1 MGRFA
6 DKAQEVKERNEGKF
20 QPLELTE
27 GNVQAIFNRCL
38 AKEGEATTYA
48 QILQKALAGKD
59 SDLIEFSKERIIAN
73 SKNISYLLGQLKGVH
88 ERARLIPLEYG
99 IIKYDGEKWTTN
111 ADCLLKLYGL
121 GMPNLNLTAFS
132 LQKDKSLATDISKI
146 KPTLSPKDPN
156 FPAWWEE
163 HKSEWEQ

>member
-1 MGRFA
+1 MGF
-6 DKAQEVKERNEGKF
+6 KNGKIIKHEGF
-20 QPLELTE
+20 QPLDLNE

-88 ERARLIPLEYG
+88 ERARLIPRIRNY
-99 IIKYDGEKWTTN
+99 
-111 ADCLLKLYGL
+111 
-121 GMPNLNLTAFS
+121 
-132 LQKDKSLATDISKI
+132 KI
-146 KPTLSPKDPN
+146 RRRKMD
-156 FPAWWEE
+156 
-163 HKSEWEQ
+163 HKCRHTF

>member
-1 MGRFA
+1 MGF
-6 DKAQEVKERNEGKF
+6 KNGKIIKHEGF
-20 QPLELTE
+20 QPLDLNE

-59 SDLIEFSKERIIAN
+59 SDLIEFSKERIIAS

-99 IIKYDGEKWTTN
+99 IIKYGGEKWTTN
-111 ADCLLKLYGL
+111 ADILFKLYEL
-121 GMPNLNLTAFS
+121 GTVNLNVTSFS

-156 FPAWWEE
+156 FPAWWET
-163 HKSEWEQ
+163 HKGEWEQ